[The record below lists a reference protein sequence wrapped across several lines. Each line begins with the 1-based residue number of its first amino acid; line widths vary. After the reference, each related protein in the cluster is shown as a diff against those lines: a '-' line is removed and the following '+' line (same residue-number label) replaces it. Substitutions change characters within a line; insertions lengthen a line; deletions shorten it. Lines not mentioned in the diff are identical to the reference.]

1 MKKKTG
7 KNVVKILVILIVTIL
22 SVYYVL
28 KDDPIRTFSFLG
40 EVHFFPFLLALAL
53 ACLTPV
59 LDGIVLTFFTRLYN
73 RRYRFSQ
80 GLVNTIIGSF
90 IGCIYK
96 TGAMFIQAYTFTK
109 QDVKGAHA
117 ASILTMQFLMYQIT
131 FTLYSLIMVFVG
143 YPFVRDIPI
152 ELLGGL
158 KIFPLSLIGL
168 SISLLILVLI
178 LALAFFKPLHRFF
191 MGTGIDFLSKIHLV
205 KKPDES
211 RKKWTLQFATYRIEL
226 KRLGKNLPLV
236 VMALLFNALKL
247 TILLSLPYL
256 IFWSIGIDT
265 PSLSF
270 PALFSGASYLQLI
283 TSFVVVGAP
292 EIGFQT
298 VFSYLLSLSAI
309 ADSYNV
315 AAAANLLWRI
325 MTFYIPL
332 IVGGLFYFFY
342 KGAPKKYEL
351 LSNTATI
358 YDLEVL
364 NLLETND
371 RKTMEFIN
379 GSKKEH
385 DSLPKSPLL
394 TKRDVQESFAKIRR
408 NMEKEST
415 YHPSEEDL
423 DKTMTLELQKKQLAK
438 AVAEAEELRKMFRP
452 DPEVEEEFNRALD
465 ENLRHQKR
473 QEAKRRL
480 RKAKKMARQAERD
493 KRFLEKRHPK
503 GTRITYDEKRG
514 MAIDGPIIE
523 EERTYTTSDESE
535 KDDVLEGG
543 KDENRNLH

>member
-1 MKKKTG
+1 MKKNAILLFLLLPLHTALATQRADSLLRALDQAIDNSRLYTQQKEMRIG
-7 KNVVKILVILIVTIL
+7 KVKQMLQVPHLTPAQRYDINARLAQEYKSFMLDSAIRYTRQNVRIARASGTKEQYYASTLDLARLYSITNLFVEAADLLRGISPGELSTPLRIQYYETYRAFYNYYSMSDERDATHYHAIRDTLMHLYRPEENGYKILLAEQLQTAGRHREAQQ
-22 SVYYVL
+22 VL
-28 KDDPIRTFSFLG
+28 TG
-40 EVHFFPFLLALAL
+40 LLAQARQEDGWRAVAAYLAG
-53 ACLTPV
+53 
-59 LDGIVLTFFTRLYN
+59 D
-73 RRYRFSQ
+73 
-80 GLVNTIIGSF
+80 
-90 IGCIYK
+90 
-96 TGAMFIQAYTFTK
+96 AYART
-109 QDVKGAHA
+109 QD
-117 ASILTMQFLMYQIT
+117 YERQIE
-131 FTLYSLIMVFVG
+131 Y
-143 YPFVRDIPI
+143 
-152 ELLGGL
+152 
-158 KIFPLSLIGL
+158 
-168 SISLLILVLI
+168 
-178 LALAFFKPLHRFF
+178 
-191 MGTGIDFLSKIHLV
+191 
-205 KKPDES
+205 
-211 RKKWTLQFATYRIEL
+211 FA
-226 KRLGKNLPLV
+226 
-236 VMALLFNALKL
+236 
-247 TILLSLPYL
+247 
-256 IFWSIGIDT
+256 
-265 PSLSF
+265 
-270 PALFSGASYLQLI
+270 
-283 TSFVVVGAP
+283 
-292 EIGFQT
+292 
-298 VFSYLLSLSAI
+298 LSAI

>member
-1 MKKKTG
+1 MTKSPSFKTI
-7 KNVVKILVILIVTIL
+7 VKVLILVVVTIL
-22 SVYYVL
+22 SAVYVL
-28 KDDPIRTFSFLG
+28 HDDPIRTFSLIG
-40 EVHFFPFLLALAL
+40 EVAFFPFLLAILLVLSLPFLDAL
-53 ACLTPV
+53 S
-59 LDGIVLTFFTRLYN
+59 LTFFTRLYN
-73 RRYRFSQ
+73 KRYRFHQ
-80 GLVNTIIGSF
+80 GLVNTLIGNF
-90 IGCIYK
+90 IGCLYK

-256 IFWSIGIDT
+256 IFWSIGVPT
-265 PSLSF
+265 SSLNFSE
-270 PALFSGASYLQLI
+270 LFSGMGYLQLI
-283 TSFVVVGAP
+283 TSFIVVGAP

-298 VFSYLLSLSAI
+298 IFSYLLSIQGVSN
-309 ADSYNV
+309 SYSV
-315 AAAANLLWRI
+315 AAAANLLWRVLS
-325 MTFYIPL
+325 FYLPL
-332 IVGGLFYFFY
+332 IIGALFYFFY
-342 KGAPKKYEL
+342 KGSPRRYEL
-351 LSNTATI
+351 LANTATI

-364 NLLETND
+364 NLHETND
-371 RKTMEFIN
+371 RKTLEFLQ
-379 GSKKEH
+379 GGKAKSQKDLPVLLSKRE
-385 DSLPKSPLL
+385 
-394 TKRDVQESFAKIRR
+394 VQESFARIRK

-415 YHPSEEDL
+415 YEIPEEDK
-423 DKTMTLELQKKQLAK
+423 DRTMTLDIQKKQLAK

-452 DPEVEEEFNRALD
+452 DPEIEEEVHRDLKESKKQLIRKKARKKAR
-465 ENLRHQKR
+465 E
-473 QEAKRRL
+473 L
-480 RKAKKMARQAERD
+480 RKLRKQMEKDKKY
-493 KRFLEKRHPK
+493 LEKAHPQ
-503 GTRITYDEKRG
+503 GTTITYDEKKG
-514 MAIDGPIIE
+514 MNVEGPVIE

-535 KDDVLEGG
+535 REDGLEGG
-543 KDENRNLH
+543 KR